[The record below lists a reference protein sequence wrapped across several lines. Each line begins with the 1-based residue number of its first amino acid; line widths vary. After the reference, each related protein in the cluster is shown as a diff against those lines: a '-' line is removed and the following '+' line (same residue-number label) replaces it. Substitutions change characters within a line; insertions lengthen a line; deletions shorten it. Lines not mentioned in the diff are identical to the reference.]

1 MKLALLL
8 LLLIPSA
15 YGVTQ
20 NVPLEQILI
29 NLAPKLDRSQLKS
42 FKYKKCET
50 QKEKW
55 ILLFATQI
63 PFEESIQMSEDCDL
77 EGKFI
82 AKMGE
87 FFPFT
92 LKVANIKGIKQI
104 SGKMKFAIV
113 FTDKTVLK
121 LELIKA
127 NYRNEKMKIEK
138 DFELSYSFEIDPLN
152 PTKIIKRDLGGKLD
166 IISKGKISKS
176 IKLTG
181 SPQAAP

>member
-1 MKLALLL
+1 MKIALLIL
-8 LLLIPSA
+8 LIIPSA
-15 YGVTQ
+15 YSATKSIH
-20 NVPLEQILI
+20 LEQILI
-29 NLAPKLDRSQLKS
+29 NLAPKLEQSQLKS
-42 FKYKKCET
+42 FKYKKCEI

-63 PFEESIQMSEDCDL
+63 PFEENIQMSGECDL

-92 LKVANIKGIKQI
+92 LQVANIKGIKQI
-104 SGKMKFAIV
+104 SGKIKFAIV
-113 FTDKTVLK
+113 FTDKTILK

-138 DFELSYSFEIDPLN
+138 DFQLSYSFEIDPLN
-152 PTKIIKRDLGGKLD
+152 PTQIIKQDLGGKLD

-176 IKLTG
+176 IKLIG
-181 SPQAAP
+181 SPQGVP